1 MVQFGAHQT
10 LAIRKH
16 LKKFNRTNRIV
27 IVFLSTPLVLLACV
41 LLALHSI
48 RTTEMNAPMLR
59 NTRVTKLRTELI
71 FKTDLKG
78 DIHKKGTQALW
89 DLLVDE
95 AEALGK
101 ETSKEMHVMEVGMH
115 RPKECLRAA
124 NHGLNVHCMEPSPIS
139 SNRILLSFDKATD
152 EHKKGIRF
160 YKTAAGAESGKYVK
174 FQSGGTQGDHVGER
188 KSLAFSNSSCI
199 LACTKSISRI
209 VYQISK

>member
-1 MVQFGAHQT
+1 
-10 LAIRKH
+10 
-16 LKKFNRTNRIV
+16 
-27 IVFLSTPLVLLACV
+27 
-41 LLALHSI
+41 
-48 RTTEMNAPMLR
+48 
-59 NTRVTKLRTELI
+59 
-71 FKTDLKG
+71 
-78 DIHKKGTQALW
+78 
-89 DLLVDE
+89 
-95 AEALGK
+95 
-101 ETSKEMHVMEVGMH
+101 VMEVGMH

-209 VYQISK
+209 VYKISK